1 MRKTTKQIALMALLT
16 GIAGVLAVTA
26 LPGRGLRAAAES
38 HTLHVTAVEL
48 PATTQPQ
55 PVVLLTESQPPPPR
69 VSVSFTDD
77 TSESYALGRGVPPD
91 RQSTRRTD
99 LDLWYGEYSDRDY
112 RPLPA
117 SPLENEPSRLNV
129 KLSIRF

>member
-1 MRKTTKQIALMALLT
+1 MALLT

-26 LPGRGLRAAAES
+26 LPGRGLRRAAES
-38 HTLHVTAVEL
+38 HTLHVTAVGL

-55 PVVLLTESQPPPPR
+55 PVVLLPAAQTEPAR
-69 VSVSFTDD
+69 ISVSFAEDA
-77 TSESYALGRGVPPD
+77 SESYALWRGVPPVS
-91 RQSTRRTD
+91 QSPRRTD

-117 SPLENEPSRLNV
+117 SPLEKEPSRLNL
-129 KLSIRF
+129 KLSITF